1 MKVPSPKPNQLQ
13 ITMLL
18 TVFCHANNLTVS
30 QTTDNRCISIRAPKK
45 TTKIS
50 TTATMI
56 EPRSTIMVVKHNQRQ
71 RGELVRAIV
80 HRILDL
86 QVSPLAILNLSSHK
100 CSIIPT
106 HVNKSK
112 KRPSL
117 IPLLHPH
124 RHQVSLLS
132 SSSSTRG
139 RRQLILCSTDS
150 KTNTKRYQQPRNL
163 MVRKE
168 VLTISNNSIT
178 IQHKVATSL

>member
-30 QTTDNRCISIRAPKK
+30 QTTDNSRISIRARKK
-45 TTKIS
+45 TTNIS

-71 RGELVRAIV
+71 REELVRAIV
-80 HRILDL
+80 HRILDR
-86 QVSPLAILNLSSHK
+86 QVSPLAILNPSSHK
-100 CSIIPT
+100 CSIIPI
-106 HVNKSK
+106 HANKSK

-117 IPLLHPH
+117 IPSLRPH

-132 SSSSTRG
+132 SSSSTRE
-139 RRQLILCSTDS
+139 RRRLILCSIDS
-150 KTNTKRYQQPRNL
+150 KTNTKRYQQLRNL
-163 MVRKE
+163 MVRK

-178 IQHKVATSL
+178 IKHKVATSL